1 MNENII
7 KYSNDQV
14 DLIKRTIAKGATD
27 DELMLFV
34 QQAQRTGL
42 DPFSRQI
49 YAIKRWDKTAKREV
63 MSIQVSIDGLRLIAE
78 RTGKYAGQIGPYWC
92 GPDGVWKEVWLSPEP
107 PAAAKVGVIRSDFAE
122 PLFAVARTE
131 AYIQRTAEGEPTIFW
146 KKMPDIMIA
155 KCLPYKAELV
165 TDRGTLPIGKIVRE
179 KLPVKV
185 RSIDLKT
192 GLESWQPVVA
202 WHRNGSTNEWVRIW
216 VPNGTHG
223 NRCIRITPDHPIWT
237 PSGWKK
243 ACYLNVGDQIAVTS
257 PVLSQDQVQVI
268 LGGLLGDGS
277 LGGRKTGAHLPHYSE
292 SHSINQEEY
301 LLWKAKSLSN
311 LNPKIIRC
319 QQSDGAGGIHPTIK
333 LRTIAAPA
341 LLPYREMLPEHYLVG
356 LKDLGVAIWIMDDGS
371 LKLTGK
377 GGKRPDCAIY
387 CCGFSAE
394 FAYQAQEYFQ
404 DKYGISPSVKR
415 EKKNPYLTFSADD
428 TEILLARLS
437 NWIRYNP
444 ETNTKEWV
452 AEPIETGPE
461 HGIVYVPIY
470 RIVTQKG
477 GELEGRYDIEVEG
490 THNFVYNNIVVS
502 NCAESLALRKAF
514 PQELSGL
521 YTSEEM
527 GQADNRSEPIIIESK
542 NALKPA
548 DSFDEL
554 EYLHRFQPD
563 KTLEEISIDDALKES
578 TNAGIKYSDMSTEEL
593 VKGMKTLEN
602 YLKRDN
608 IDDIKLATLK
618 HRLAVIQTIL
628 SARKAGIEPE
638 IN

>member
-1 MNENII
+1 MENII
-7 KYSNDQV
+7 KYSNDQI

-92 GPDGVWKEVWLSPEP
+92 GPDGVWKEVWLSPEA

-131 AYIQRTAEGEPTIFW
+131 AYIQRTAEGAPTIFW
-146 KKMPDIMIA
+146 QKMPDIMIA
-155 KCLPYKAELV
+155 K
-165 TDRGTLPIGKIVRE
+165 
-179 KLPVKV
+179 
-185 RSIDLKT
+185 
-192 GLESWQPVVA
+192 
-202 WHRNGSTNEWVRIW
+202 
-216 VPNGTHG
+216 
-223 NRCIRITPDHPIWT
+223 
-237 PSGWKK
+237 
-243 ACYLNVGDQIAVTS
+243 
-257 PVLSQDQVQVI
+257 
-268 LGGLLGDGS
+268 
-277 LGGRKTGAHLPHYSE
+277 
-292 SHSINQEEY
+292 
-301 LLWKAKSLSN
+301 
-311 LNPKIIRC
+311 
-319 QQSDGAGGIHPTIK
+319 
-333 LRTIAAPA
+333 
-341 LLPYREMLPEHYLVG
+341 
-356 LKDLGVAIWIMDDGS
+356 
-371 LKLTGK
+371 
-377 GGKRPDCAIY
+377 
-387 CCGFSAE
+387 
-394 FAYQAQEYFQ
+394 
-404 DKYGISPSVKR
+404 
-415 EKKNPYLTFSADD
+415 
-428 TEILLARLS
+428 
-437 NWIRYNP
+437 
-444 ETNTKEWV
+444 
-452 AEPIETGPE
+452 
-461 HGIVYVPIY
+461 
-470 RIVTQKG
+470 
-477 GELEGRYDIEVEG
+477 
-490 THNFVYNNIVVS
+490 
-502 NCAESLALRKAF
+502 CAESLALRKAF

-527 GQADNRSEPIIIESK
+527 GQADNPPEPIIIESKPK

-563 KTLEEISIDDALKES
+563 KTLEEISIDEALKES

-608 IDDIKLATLK
+608 IDDNKLATLK

>member
-1 MNENII
+1 MENII
-7 KYSNDQV
+7 KYSNDQI

-92 GPDGVWKEVWLSPEP
+92 GPDGIWKEVWLSPEA

-131 AYIQRTAEGEPTIFW
+131 AYIQRTAEGAPTIFW
-146 KKMPDIMIA
+146 QKMPDIMIA
-155 KCLPYKAELV
+155 K
-165 TDRGTLPIGKIVRE
+165 
-179 KLPVKV
+179 
-185 RSIDLKT
+185 
-192 GLESWQPVVA
+192 
-202 WHRNGSTNEWVRIW
+202 
-216 VPNGTHG
+216 
-223 NRCIRITPDHPIWT
+223 
-237 PSGWKK
+237 
-243 ACYLNVGDQIAVTS
+243 
-257 PVLSQDQVQVI
+257 
-268 LGGLLGDGS
+268 
-277 LGGRKTGAHLPHYSE
+277 
-292 SHSINQEEY
+292 
-301 LLWKAKSLSN
+301 
-311 LNPKIIRC
+311 
-319 QQSDGAGGIHPTIK
+319 
-333 LRTIAAPA
+333 
-341 LLPYREMLPEHYLVG
+341 
-356 LKDLGVAIWIMDDGS
+356 
-371 LKLTGK
+371 
-377 GGKRPDCAIY
+377 
-387 CCGFSAE
+387 
-394 FAYQAQEYFQ
+394 
-404 DKYGISPSVKR
+404 
-415 EKKNPYLTFSADD
+415 
-428 TEILLARLS
+428 
-437 NWIRYNP
+437 
-444 ETNTKEWV
+444 
-452 AEPIETGPE
+452 
-461 HGIVYVPIY
+461 
-470 RIVTQKG
+470 
-477 GELEGRYDIEVEG
+477 
-490 THNFVYNNIVVS
+490 
-502 NCAESLALRKAF
+502 CAESLALRKAF

-527 GQADNRSEPIIIESK
+527 GQADNPPEPIIIESKPK

>member
-1 MNENII
+1 MENII
-7 KYSNDQV
+7 KYSNDQI

-92 GPDGVWKEVWLSPEP
+92 GPDGVWKEVWLSPEA

-131 AYIQRTAEGEPTIFW
+131 AYIQRTAEGAPTIFW
-146 KKMPDIMIA
+146 QKMPDIMIA
-155 KCLPYKAELV
+155 K
-165 TDRGTLPIGKIVRE
+165 
-179 KLPVKV
+179 
-185 RSIDLKT
+185 
-192 GLESWQPVVA
+192 
-202 WHRNGSTNEWVRIW
+202 
-216 VPNGTHG
+216 
-223 NRCIRITPDHPIWT
+223 
-237 PSGWKK
+237 
-243 ACYLNVGDQIAVTS
+243 
-257 PVLSQDQVQVI
+257 
-268 LGGLLGDGS
+268 
-277 LGGRKTGAHLPHYSE
+277 
-292 SHSINQEEY
+292 
-301 LLWKAKSLSN
+301 
-311 LNPKIIRC
+311 
-319 QQSDGAGGIHPTIK
+319 
-333 LRTIAAPA
+333 
-341 LLPYREMLPEHYLVG
+341 
-356 LKDLGVAIWIMDDGS
+356 
-371 LKLTGK
+371 
-377 GGKRPDCAIY
+377 
-387 CCGFSAE
+387 
-394 FAYQAQEYFQ
+394 
-404 DKYGISPSVKR
+404 
-415 EKKNPYLTFSADD
+415 
-428 TEILLARLS
+428 
-437 NWIRYNP
+437 
-444 ETNTKEWV
+444 
-452 AEPIETGPE
+452 
-461 HGIVYVPIY
+461 
-470 RIVTQKG
+470 
-477 GELEGRYDIEVEG
+477 
-490 THNFVYNNIVVS
+490 
-502 NCAESLALRKAF
+502 CAESLALRKAF

-527 GQADNRSEPIIIESK
+527 GQADNPPEPIIIESKPK